1 MALQGPMSAN
11 ILRAVADIDVEGL
24 NYFRLA
30 AGRLA
35 GRDVE
40 ISRTGYTGDLGYE
53 IWVDAAAAGDVWD
66 ALMTSGAAFG
76 IRPVGLLALDV
87 LRIEAGL
94 LLTDVDFR
102 SVRKALTASQ
112 RYSPLE
118 MGLGRL
124 VDFEKPRF
132 VGRAA
137 LAAEQARGARRQI
150 VGLTMDWPSIEA
162 LYAAAG
168 LPAAPGPTTSRTAVP
183 VFGRGAQIG
192 RMTSST
198 WSPVLKKMI
207 GLATVDAAHTPV
219 GTRLE
224 VEHTVDAV
232 RHRVPATVSPTPFF
246 NPRRKTVT
254 PPAAS

>member
-137 LAAEQARGARRQI
+137 LAAEHARGARRQI
-150 VGLTMDWPSIEA
+150 VGLTMDWPSVEA
-162 LYAAAG
+162 LYAAVD
-168 LPAAPGPTTSRTAVP
+168 LPAAPGLTASRTAVP
-183 VFGRGAQIG
+183 VFERGVQIG
-192 RMTSST
+192 RMTSFT

-207 GLATVDAAHTPV
+207 GLATVDAAQTHV
-219 GTRLE
+219 GTRLG

-232 RHRVPATVSPTPFF
+232 RHRVPATVTPTPFF
-246 NPRRKTVT
+246 NPKRKTAT